1 MIWRGVRLRATA
13 PSGRVPSQ
21 TFDAML
27 RNRAYTAHIEVPDF
41 GISTR
46 GDFEPLVSEKI
57 FFRVE
62 SILDGRFEITGPR
75 ERNDPDFP
83 LRG

>member
-57 FFRVE
+57 FFRV
-62 SILDGRFEITGPR
+62 SILDGRLEITGPR